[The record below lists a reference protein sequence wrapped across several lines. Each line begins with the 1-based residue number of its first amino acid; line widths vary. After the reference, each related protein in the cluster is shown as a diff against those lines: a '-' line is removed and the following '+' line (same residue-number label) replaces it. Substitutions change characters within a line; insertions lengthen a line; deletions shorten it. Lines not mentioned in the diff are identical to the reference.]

1 MGSALHKLEESK
13 INTLREERRR
23 DARFH
28 LGLPV
33 GVQLAGRPRPITVE
47 LLDLSARGG
56 RFRCLEERVRV
67 AEAASVVFLLEDQS
81 RCVAQGQVVRCGP
94 NGEFALRLDGS
105 NDAFLAF
112 VSTLED

>member
-1 MGSALHKLEESK
+1 MGNALPKLEESK

-23 DARFH
+23 DARYH

-33 GVQLAGRPRPITVE
+33 GVKLAGRPQPITVE

-67 AEAASVVFLLEDQS
+67 DETASVVFVLEDQS
-81 RCVAQGQVVRCGP
+81 RCVAEGQVVRSGP
-94 NGEFALRLDGS
+94 NGEFAVRLEGT
-105 NDAFLAF
+105 NDAFVAF
-112 VSTLED
+112 VNQLEE